1 MLACETMVL
10 SQIDILIEVKH
21 DYENVSSAV
30 WNTEEKYLVK
40 LPQDFVWIFDLV
52 IYLKM
57 GNG

>member
-30 WNTEEKYLVK
+30 WNMEEKYLVK

>member
-10 SQIDILIEVKH
+10 SQIDILIEVKY